1 MMAPRGAA
9 LADRPEHALLVGCAR
24 SVVAAHQ
31 AATEWPRGESLDW
44 AYLIAQADRHGVLP
58 LLAGVIAS
66 WEASSLPQEPLDEL
80 RRRMLALAA
89 HNLSLSVS
97 LRQLV
102 DLLESHAIPVVP
114 FKGPALAVAAFG
126 DVAHRQFD
134 DLDVLVPRKDLQ
146 RAIDLLQGAGHRL
159 LNPRLGQQLGAM
171 LRHDKHVLFEH
182 RPSGTLI
189 EVHWAL
195 APRHFGLPLN
205 ERLIWESAHRVTV
218 AGRPMRAVPPDV
230 LLLMLCIHG
239 ARHEWRR
246 LSWIVDVA
254 ALGHRCPDLPWTR
267 LRVEARRIGA
277 ERLVHLGLGLAH
289 RVLHMPLPDDVRCAI
304 SADRVCGDLQDG
316 ILRDLFVSPPRPSD
330 SFSRAAFHWRS
341 RERPADRCR
350 CMLGWLLEPNTN
362 DLNVI
367 ELPATL
373 SWLYYGVRP
382 FRLAASHFRRG

>member
-239 ARHEWRR
+239 ARHEWRVLVGLSTSQRSAIAVLTYPGRVCVWR
-246 LSWIVDVA
+246 LAGSAPNGWCTSVSVSPIASSTCPCPTTSA
-254 ALGHRCPDLPWTR
+254 ARSAPIASVVTCRTGSCGISSSRRLGRATR
-267 LRVEARRIGA
+267 SRG
-277 ERLVHLGLGLAH
+277 
-289 RVLHMPLPDDVRCAI
+289 PLFTG
-304 SADRVCGDLQDG
+304 DRVSGRPTDAVACLDG
-316 ILRDLFVSPPRPSD
+316 CWNRTR
-330 SFSRAAFHWRS
+330 
-341 RERPADRCR
+341 
-350 CMLGWLLEPNTN
+350 T
-362 DLNVI
+362 
-367 ELPATL
+367 T
-373 SWLYYGVRP
+373 
-382 FRLAASHFRRG
+382 